1 MDRIEKYIEE
11 LMEKSTP
18 DRPIWNIE
26 KILQGIKSK
35 WNYIDGCMI
44 KAILEMYAITK
55 DEKYFRF
62 ADAFIDCKVK
72 EDGAIDGYD
81 VNELNIDNVNAGK
94 TLFELY
100 DLTGKE
106 KYRKAIDLVYSQ
118 IENMPRTKEGNFWH
132 KNIYP
137 NQVWLDGL
145 YMCQPFYM
153 EYETR
158 FNDKKN
164 YGDIFNQ
171 FAQVVK
177 NMRDSETGLYYH
189 AYDSSREMFW
199 CDKVT
204 GLSQNFWLR
213 ALGWYSMALLDTLD
227 KTDISGNEE
236 HRAACEEMKKAFL
249 DLMDAMLR
257 YQDESGMWYQV
268 VNVGGMEKNYL
279 ETSGSAIMAYALLK
293 GVRLGFLPE
302 NYRENGKKAF
312 RGICDRYLSTD
323 KEGNLHLDGICL
335 VAGLGGKE
343 MRPGTFDYYMS
354 EPVVKDDAKGVGP
367 FLLAYTEMLRLEK
380 NA

>member
-1 MDRIEKYIEE
+1 MDRIEKYIDE

-26 KILQGIKSK
+26 KILQGKKST
-35 WNYIDGCMI
+35 WDYIDGCMI

-55 DEKYFRF
+55 DKKYFEF
-62 ADAFIDCKVK
+62 ADAFIDYKVK
-72 EDGAIDGYD
+72 EDGSIEGYN
-81 VNELNIDNVNAGK
+81 VSELNIDNVNAGK

-106 KYRKAIDLVYSQ
+106 KYRKAIDLIYSQ
-118 IENMPRTKEGNFWH
+118 IEQMPRTKDGNFWH

-164 YGDIFNQ
+164 YDDIFNQ

-177 NMRDSETGLYYH
+177 HMRDPKTGLYYH

-227 KTDISGNEE
+227 KMDSSSGDDYETLKTVFVE
-236 HRAACEEMKKAFL
+236 
-249 DLMDAMLR
+249 LMEAMLK

-268 VNVGGMEKNYL
+268 VNLGGMEKNYL
-279 ETSGSAIMAYALLK
+279 ETSGSSIMAYALLK

-302 NYRENGKKAF
+302 SYRENGKKAF
-312 RGICDRYLSTD
+312 QGICDKYLSTD
-323 KEGNLHLDGICL
+323 EEGNLHLGGICL
-335 VAGLGGKE
+335 VAGLGGKAK
-343 MRPGTFDYYMS
+343 RPGTFDYYMS
-354 EPVVKDDAKGVGP
+354 EPVVNDDAKGVGP

-380 NA
+380 N

>member
-1 MDRIEKYIEE
+1 MDRIEKYIDE
-11 LMEKSTP
+11 LMEQSTP
-18 DRPIWNIE
+18 DKPVWNIE
-26 KILQGIKSK
+26 KILQGKK
-35 WNYIDGCMI
+35 ANWNYVDGCMI
-44 KAILEMYAITK
+44 KAILEMYSITK
-55 DEKYFRF
+55 DKKYFDF
-62 ADAFIDCKVK
+62 ADSFIDYKVRD
-72 EDGAIDGYD
+72 DGTIDGYD
-81 VNELNIDNVNAGK
+81 VSELNIDNVNAGK

-106 KYRKAIDLVYSQ
+106 KYRKAIDLIYSQ
-118 IENMPRTKEGNFWH
+118 IEQMPRTKDGSFWH

-164 YGDIFNQ
+164 YEDIFNQ
-171 FAQVVK
+171 FEQVVK
-177 NMRDSETGLYYH
+177 HMRDPKTGLYYH

-227 KTDISGNEE
+227 KMDSSCGVPYEKL
-236 HRAACEEMKKAFL
+236 KKVFV
-249 DLMDAMLR
+249 DLMDSMLR

-268 VNVGGMEKNYL
+268 VNFGGMDGNYL
-279 ETSGSAIMAYALLK
+279 ETSGSSIMAYALLK
-293 GVRLGFLPE
+293 GVRHGILPE
-302 NYRENGKKAF
+302 SYREYGKKAF
-312 RGICDRYLSTD
+312 NGICDKYLSTD
-323 KEGNLHLDGICL
+323 EEGKLHLGGICL

-343 MRPGTFDYYMS
+343 MRAGTYEYYMS
-354 EPVVKDDAKGVGP
+354 EPIVNDDAKGVGP
-367 FLLAYTEMLRLEK
+367 FLLAYTEMLRLEEIEV
-380 NA
+380 